1 MIATNRQQNSKLTIM
16 FRVKWSGVF
25 VFFNG
30 AVHLVAED
38 TLQVPKN
45 LDEAKELVNKLS
57 IEHLWAFCFT
67 FGSLQD

>member
-1 MIATNRQQNSKLTIM
+1 M

-25 VFFNG
+25 VLFNG
-30 AVHLVAED
+30 AIHLVAEHCPNMSTAED
-38 TLQVPKN
+38 MLQVPKN